1 MSFQVF
7 DLALNRSMAGG
18 SQPMGAKTGIT
29 DPPSAP
35 VDCSDQAGH
44 DPFGHDEILAAVKRV
59 TSHDIMRKSP
69 KLQAFLNFIVGEY
82 IAGRGHR
89 LKAYSIGIA
98 ALGKHSAFD
107 PTNDPIVRVEAS
119 RLRRSLNIY
128 YATDGVNDPIRITIP
143 SGSYQPVF
151 ERKQQERSGDGA
163 IYAIEGRPFTSAEQ
177 GDVVPPSVKVVT
189 APTLNRTRQKTISEA
204 LLQQP
209 RSIQNF
215 ILFTNLGIM
224 LIMLV
229 FGLKVMSDVQNLN
242 ARLDLFQKYWQHH
255 IAAQVD

>member
-1 MSFQVF
+1 MF
-7 DLALNRSMAGG
+7 DLTLNRPMIGG
-18 SQPMGAKTGIT
+18 SQSSGVKNRVADPVAQIASDDLADMGSI
-29 DPPSAP
+29 
-35 VDCSDQAGH
+35 
-44 DPFGHDEILAAVKRV
+44 GHDEILAAVKRV

-69 KLQAFLNFIVGEY
+69 KLQAFLNFIVSEY
-82 IAGRGHR
+82 LAGRGHR

-119 RLRRSLNIY
+119 RLRRSLSIY
-128 YATDGVNDPIRITIP
+128 YATDGLNDPIRITIP

-151 ERKQQERSGDGA
+151 ERNQQIHFGDES
-163 IYAIEGRPFTSAEQ
+163 INPLEVLPFATAEQ
-177 GDVVPPSVKVVT
+177 GGVVLSSAKAVT
-189 APTLNRTRQKTISEA
+189 APTVNRARQKTVSET

-215 ILFTNLGIM
+215 ILYTNLGIM

-229 FGLKVMSDVQNLN
+229 FGLKVLSDVQNLN
-242 ARLDLFQKYWQHH
+242 ARLDLFQKYWQQHM
-255 IAAQVD
+255 AAQVD